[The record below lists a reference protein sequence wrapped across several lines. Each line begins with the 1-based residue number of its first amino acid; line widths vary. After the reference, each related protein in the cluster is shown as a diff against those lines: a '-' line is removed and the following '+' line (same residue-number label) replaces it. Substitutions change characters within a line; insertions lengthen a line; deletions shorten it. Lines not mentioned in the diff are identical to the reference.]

1 MKDFTLL
8 NPNLAL
14 TAEGH
19 TIGVSSMEF
28 FNSDGSEVSYVE
40 PSTDVMVKQ
49 MTAILQI
56 MEGTELR
63 HTLVLFRNLVG
74 MMEHS
79 AVQGANAVVSIVR
92 DNPKMTE
99 DQKETALQA
108 VENYFSE
115 DEPEDAVDQML
126 KDIFSSANSNQ
137 KLH

>member
-14 TAEGH
+14 TTEGH

-28 FNSDGSEVSYVE
+28 FNSDGSEASYVE
-40 PSTDVMVKQ
+40 PSIDVMVEQ
-49 MTAILQI
+49 MTDILKI
-56 MEGTELR
+56 MKGTELR

-74 MMEHS
+74 MIEHS
-79 AVQGANAVVSIVR
+79 AVQGAQAVVSIVK
-92 DNPKMTE
+92 NHPKLTE
-99 DQKETALQA
+99 DQKDAALQA
-108 VENYFSE
+108 VESYFSE

-126 KDIFSSANSNQ
+126 NDIFASANK

>member
-14 TAEGH
+14 TTEGH

-28 FNSDGSEVSYVE
+28 FNSDGSEASYVE
-40 PSTDVMVKQ
+40 PSIDVMVEQ
-49 MTAILQI
+49 MTAILKI
-56 MEGTELR
+56 MKGTELR

-74 MMEHS
+74 MIEHS
-79 AVQGANAVVSIVR
+79 AVQGAQAVVSIVK
-92 DNPKMTE
+92 NHPKLTE
-99 DQKETALQA
+99 DQKDAALQA
-108 VENYFSE
+108 VESYFSE

-126 KDIFSSANSNQ
+126 NDIFASANK

>member
-14 TAEGH
+14 TTEGQ

-28 FNSDGSEVSYVE
+28 FNSDGSEASYVE
-40 PSTDVMVKQ
+40 PSTDVMVEQ
-49 MTAILQI
+49 MTAILKI
-56 MEGTELR
+56 MKGTELR

-74 MMEHS
+74 MIEHS
-79 AVQGANAVVSIVR
+79 AVQGAQAVVSIVK
-92 DNPKMTE
+92 NHPKLTE
-99 DQKETALQA
+99 DQKDAALQA
-108 VENYFSE
+108 VESYFSE

-126 KDIFSSANSNQ
+126 NDIFASANK